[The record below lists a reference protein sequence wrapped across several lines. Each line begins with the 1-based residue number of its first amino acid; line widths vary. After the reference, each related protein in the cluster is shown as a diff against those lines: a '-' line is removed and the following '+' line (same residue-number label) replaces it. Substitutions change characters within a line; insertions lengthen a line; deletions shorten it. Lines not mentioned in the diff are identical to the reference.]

1 MLKTRSLNCVFVGH
15 VDHGKTTLLD
25 RIRGTNIAK
34 NEPGL
39 ITQSISAYNVELKT
53 IEKLCGH
60 LLKDKKIK
68 IPGILAIDS
77 PGHAAFTNL
86 RKRGGSLSDIAVLV
100 VDINEGFKPQTLEA
114 LEILKQFKTPFIVAA
129 NKIDIINGYQSKDK
143 ILIKNINEQNI
154 NVKKVLDEKVYKLVE
169 KFYELGFES
178 ERFDRVTDFSKQIA
192 IVPLSAKMGD
202 GIPELLMMLVGL
214 AQKFLE
220 KELQIEVDK
229 PGKGTIL
236 EIKDEKGFG
245 KTLDVILYDGK
256 IKEGDKI
263 ITTNINE
270 IIETKIRGL
279 FKLEGK
285 KFIKAREVNAA
296 SAVKIFAPG
305 LDEAIAGMPLR
316 VANEDIEK
324 LKKEIKQEIEEV
336 LIETDKAGI
345 IVKAESL
352 GSLEALIFLL
362 KEKNIKIK
370 RAGIGEINKKDIL
383 DAKSDKDE
391 INHVILGFNVDE
403 VKDNEVKVISG
414 NIIYK
419 ILEDFES
426 WLLKKSKDVELK
438 KLGKIIRPF
447 KFKFMPGYIFRQ
459 SNPAVFGA
467 DILLGVLKTNVALI
481 RDDGILFPEVKQIQ
495 HEGKSLNEAEHRKQ
509 VAVSIQGVIV
519 GRQINEGEIFYSD
532 MSEDNFKK
540 LKEMKKLLNN
550 DEIQAL
556 KEIAE
561 IKRKN
566 NTLWGV

>member
-1 MLKTRSLNCVFVGH
+1 MLKTRRLNCVFVGH
-15 VDHGKTTLLD
+15 VDHGKTSLLD

-39 ITQSISAYNVELKT
+39 ITQSISAYNIELKT

-100 VDINEGFKPQTLEA
+100 VDINEGFKQQTLEA

-129 NKIDIINGYQSKDK
+129 NKIDLINGYQSRDK
-143 ILIKNINEQNI
+143 ILIQNINEQNI
-154 NVKKVLDEKVYKLVE
+154 NVKKVLDGKVYRLVE

-192 IVPLSAKMGD
+192 IVPLSAKTGD

-296 SAVKIFAPG
+296 SAIKIFAPG

-362 KEKNIKIK
+362 REKNIRIK
-370 RAGIGEINKKDIL
+370 RAGIGEIGKKDIL

-391 INHVILGFNVDE
+391 VNHVILGFNVDE
-403 VKDNEVKVISG
+403 VKDN
-414 NIIYK
+414 
-419 ILEDFES
+419 
-426 WLLKKSKDVELK
+426 ELK

-481 RDDGILFPEVKQIQ
+481 RNDGILFPEVRQIQ
-495 HEGKSLNEAEHRKQ
+495 HEGKSLNEAEHGKQ
-509 VAVSIQGVIV
+509 VAVSIQGVVV
-519 GRQINEGEIFYSD
+519 GRQINEGEVFYSD
-532 MSEDNFKK
+532 MSEDNFRK

-561 IKRKN
+561 IKRKH
-566 NTLWGV
+566 NTLWGA

>member
-15 VDHGKTTLLD
+15 VDHGKTSLLD

-39 ITQSISAYNVELKT
+39 ITQSISAYNIELKT

-129 NKIDIINGYQSKDK
+129 NKIDLINGYQSRDK
-143 ILIKNINEQNI
+143 ILIQNINEQNI
-154 NVKKVLDEKVYKLVE
+154 NVKKVLDGKVYRLVE

-192 IVPLSAKMGD
+192 IVPLSAKTGD

-296 SAVKIFAPG
+296 SAIKIFAPG

-362 KEKNIKIK
+362 REKNIRIK
-370 RAGIGEINKKDIL
+370 RAGIGEIGKKDIL

-391 INHVILGFNVDE
+391 VNHVILGFNVDE

-426 WLLKKSKDVELK
+426 WLLNKSKDIELK

-481 RDDGILFPEVKQIQ
+481 RNDGILFPEVRQIQ
-495 HEGKSLNEAEHRKQ
+495 HEGKSLNEAEHGKQ
-509 VAVSIQGVIV
+509 VAVSIQGVVV
-519 GRQINEGEIFYSD
+519 GRQINEGEVFYSD
-532 MSEDNFKK
+532 MSEDNFRK

-561 IKRKN
+561 IKRKH
-566 NTLWGV
+566 NTLWGA

>member
-15 VDHGKTTLLD
+15 VDHGKTSLLD
-25 RIRGTNIAK
+25 RIRSTNIAK

-39 ITQSISAYNVELKT
+39 ITQSISAYNIDLKT
-53 IEKLCGH
+53 IERLCGH

-86 RKRGGSLSDIAVLV
+86 RKRGGSLADIAILV
-100 VDINEGFKPQTLEA
+100 IDINEGFKPQTLEV
-114 LEILKQFKTPFIVAA
+114 LDILRKFKTPFIVAA
-129 NKIDIINGYQSKDK
+129 NKIDLINGWQSKNK
-143 ILIKNINEQNI
+143 VLLQNINEQSL

-169 KFYELGFES
+169 KFYALGFES
-178 ERFDRVTDFSKQIA
+178 ERFDRVTDFTKQIS
-192 IVPLSAKMGD
+192 IVPVSAKTGD
-202 GIPELLMMLVGL
+202 GIPELLMMLMGL

-220 KELQIEVDK
+220 KELQIEINK

-236 EIKDEKGFG
+236 EVKDEKGFG
-245 KTLDVILYDGK
+245 KTIDVILYDGK

-270 IIETKIRGL
+270 IIETKVRGL

-285 KFIKAREVNAA
+285 KFVKSKEINAA
-296 SAVKIFAPG
+296 SAIKIFAPG

-316 VANEDIEK
+316 VANDDIDK

-336 LIETDKAGI
+336 LIETDHSGI
-345 IVKAESL
+345 IIKADSL
-352 GSLEALIFLL
+352 GSLEAVIFLL
-362 KEKNIKIK
+362 REKNIKIK
-370 RAGIGEINKKDIL
+370 RADIGEISKKDLI
-383 DAKSDKDE
+383 DAKSDKNE
-391 INHVILGFNVDE
+391 INHVVLGFNINE
-403 VKDNEVKVISG
+403 VKDNEVKVITG
-414 NIIYK
+414 DVIYK

-426 WLLKKSKDVELK
+426 WLIKKQKEIELK
-438 KLGKIIRPF
+438 KLGAIIKPF
-447 KFKFMPGYIFRQ
+447 KFRFLPGYIFRQ

-467 DILLGVLKTNVALI
+467 DVIFGILKTNIPLI
-481 RDDGILFPEVKQIQ
+481 NQDGIQFPEVKQIQ
-495 HEGKSLNEAEHRKQ
+495 NEGKSLNEVEQGKQ
-509 VAVSIQGVIV
+509 IAVSIQGVII

-532 MSEDNFKK
+532 MTENNFRK

-561 IKRKN
+561 IKRKH

>member
-15 VDHGKTTLLD
+15 VDHGKTSLLD

-39 ITQSISAYNVELKT
+39 ITQSISAYNIELKT

-129 NKIDIINGYQSKDK
+129 NKIDLINGYQSRDK
-143 ILIKNINEQNI
+143 ILIQNINEQNI
-154 NVKKVLDEKVYKLVE
+154 NVKKVLDGKVYRLVE

-192 IVPLSAKMGD
+192 IVPLSAKTGD

-296 SAVKIFAPG
+296 SAIKIFAPG

-362 KEKNIKIK
+362 REKNIRIK
-370 RAGIGEINKKDIL
+370 RAGIGEIGKKDIL

-391 INHVILGFNVDE
+391 VNHVILGFNVDE

-426 WLLKKSKDVELK
+426 WLLNKSKDITEC
-438 KLGKIIRPF
+438 
-447 KFKFMPGYIFRQ
+447 
-459 SNPAVFGA
+459 
-467 DILLGVLKTNVALI
+467 
-481 RDDGILFPEVKQIQ
+481 
-495 HEGKSLNEAEHRKQ
+495 
-509 VAVSIQGVIV
+509 
-519 GRQINEGEIFYSD
+519 
-532 MSEDNFKK
+532 
-540 LKEMKKLLNN
+540 
-550 DEIQAL
+550 
-556 KEIAE
+556 
-561 IKRKN
+561 
-566 NTLWGV
+566 

>member
-15 VDHGKTTLLD
+15 VDHGKTSLLD

-39 ITQSISAYNVELKT
+39 ITQSISAYNIELKT

-129 NKIDIINGYQSKDK
+129 NKIDLINGYQSRDK
-143 ILIKNINEQNI
+143 ILIQNINEQNI
-154 NVKKVLDEKVYKLVE
+154 NVKKVLDGKVYRLVE

-192 IVPLSAKMGD
+192 IVPLSAKTGD

-296 SAVKIFAPG
+296 SAIKIFAPG

-362 KEKNIKIK
+362 REKNIRIK
-370 RAGIGEINKKDIL
+370 RAGIGEIGKKDIL

-391 INHVILGFNVDE
+391 VNHVILGFNVDE

-426 WLLKKSKDVELK
+426 WQLEQKRKIELK
-438 KLGKIIRPF
+438 EIENLVQPCKIQLLR
-447 KFKFMPGYIFRQ
+447 GYVFRQ

-481 RDDGILFPEVKQIQ
+481 RNDGILFPEVRQIQ
-495 HEGKSLNEAEHRKQ
+495 HEGKSLNEAEHGKQ
-509 VAVSIQGVIV
+509 VAVSIQGVVV
-519 GRQINEGEIFYSD
+519 GRQINEGEVFYSD
-532 MSEDNFKK
+532 MSEDNFRK

-561 IKRKN
+561 IKRKH
-566 NTLWGV
+566 NTLWGA

>member
-1 MLKTRSLNCVFVGH
+1 M
-15 VDHGKTTLLD
+15 
-25 RIRGTNIAK
+25 
-34 NEPGL
+34 
-39 ITQSISAYNVELKT
+39 
-53 IEKLCGH
+53 
-60 LLKDKKIK
+60 
-68 IPGILAIDS
+68 
-77 PGHAAFTNL
+77 
-86 RKRGGSLSDIAVLV
+86 
-100 VDINEGFKPQTLEA
+100 
-114 LEILKQFKTPFIVAA
+114 
-129 NKIDIINGYQSKDK
+129 
-143 ILIKNINEQNI
+143 
-154 NVKKVLDEKVYKLVE
+154 
-169 KFYELGFES
+169 
-178 ERFDRVTDFSKQIA
+178 
-192 IVPLSAKMGD
+192 
-202 GIPELLMMLVGL
+202 
-214 AQKFLE
+214 
-220 KELQIEVDK
+220 
-229 PGKGTIL
+229 
-236 EIKDEKGFG
+236 
-245 KTLDVILYDGK
+245 
-256 IKEGDKI
+256 
-263 ITTNINE
+263 
-270 IIETKIRGL
+270 
-279 FKLEGK
+279 
-285 KFIKAREVNAA
+285 
-296 SAVKIFAPG
+296 
-305 LDEAIAGMPLR
+305 
-316 VANEDIEK
+316 
-324 LKKEIKQEIEEV
+324 
-336 LIETDKAGI
+336 
-345 IVKAESL
+345 
-352 GSLEALIFLL
+352 
-362 KEKNIKIK
+362 
-370 RAGIGEINKKDIL
+370 
-383 DAKSDKDE
+383 
-391 INHVILGFNVDE
+391 GFNVDE

>member
-15 VDHGKTTLLD
+15 VDHGKTSLLD

-39 ITQSISAYNVELKT
+39 ITQSISAYNIELKT

-129 NKIDIINGYQSKDK
+129 NKIDLINGYQSRDK
-143 ILIKNINEQNI
+143 ILIQNINEQNI
-154 NVKKVLDEKVYKLVE
+154 NVKKVLDGKVYRLVE

-178 ERFDRVTDFSKQIA
+178 ERFYRVTDFSKQIA
-192 IVPLSAKMGD
+192 IVPLSAKTGD

-296 SAVKIFAPG
+296 SAIKIFAPG

-362 KEKNIKIK
+362 REKNIRIK
-370 RAGIGEINKKDIL
+370 RAGIGEIGKKDIL

-391 INHVILGFNVDE
+391 VNHVILGFNVDE

-426 WLLKKSKDVELK
+426 WLLNKSKDIELK

-481 RDDGILFPEVKQIQ
+481 RNDGILFPEVRQIQ
-495 HEGKSLNEAEHRKQ
+495 HEGKSLNEAEHGKQ
-509 VAVSIQGVIV
+509 VAVSIQGVVV
-519 GRQINEGEIFYSD
+519 GRQINEGEVFYSD
-532 MSEDNFKK
+532 MSEDNFRK

-561 IKRKN
+561 IKRKH
-566 NTLWGV
+566 NTLWGA